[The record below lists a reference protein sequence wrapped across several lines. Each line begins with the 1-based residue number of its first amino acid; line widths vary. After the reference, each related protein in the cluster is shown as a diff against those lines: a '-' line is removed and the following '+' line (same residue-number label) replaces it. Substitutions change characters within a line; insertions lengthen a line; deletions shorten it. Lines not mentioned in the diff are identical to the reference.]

1 MESGPAQLVYIHSWV
16 YRIPEKLGKKTV
28 MEPWPLPRASVCPTL
43 GWDLTAF
50 SLSITLEMSIS
61 ITHWPREYECL
72 WPHSLLSVWVVTCSG
87 LSSALRAHKVLLWL
101 GTMLQY
107 LFLPHGDLTNSFQ
120 PAPLTACCTLPL
132 VELMACRFPFWGTFC
147 FCRCQ

>member
-1 MESGPAQLVYIHSWV
+1 MYIHSWV

-28 MEPWPLPRASVCPTL
+28 MEPWPLPRASVCPML

-61 ITHWPREYECL
+61 ITHWPREYGCF
-72 WPHSLLSVWVVTCSG
+72 WARSLLSVWAVTCSG
-87 LSSALRAHKVLLWL
+87 LSGALRAHNALLWL

-107 LFLPHGDLTNSFQ
+107 LFLPHGDLTLQLSAGSTDCLLHIAFGRANG
-120 PAPLTACCTLPL
+120 LPFSL
-132 VELMACRFPFWGTFC
+132 LGDVLLLSMSMK
-147 FCRCQ
+147 